1 MKFTDHRKRG
11 WVPKLKP
18 NQVTSKATLVSVN
31 LIAALCSTGE
41 MYFTANCG
49 ITNSETFC
57 FFLAKLVD
65 HLDAS
70 DPTWRGHS
78 VIMLDNASYHRGA
91 YTAGVMN

>member
-1 MKFTDHRKRG
+1 
-11 WVPKLKP
+11 
-18 NQVTSKATLVSVN
+18 
-31 LIAALCSTGE
+31 

-65 HLDAS
+65 HLDAT

-78 VIMLDNASYHRGA
+78 VIMLDNASYHRGVF
-91 YTAGVMN
+91 TAGVMS